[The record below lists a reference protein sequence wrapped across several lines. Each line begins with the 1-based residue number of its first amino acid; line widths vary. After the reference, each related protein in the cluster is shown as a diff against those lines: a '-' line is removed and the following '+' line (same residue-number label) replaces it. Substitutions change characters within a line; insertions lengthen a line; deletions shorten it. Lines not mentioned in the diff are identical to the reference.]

1 MIYHEKQSEDVDF
14 YCILGIDTLVSAAGR
29 SVIASQIPWISLA
42 SQAGIKRFFPS
53 EYGTDIK
60 YNASS
65 ANEVPHQQKLKV
77 REALEKSGL
86 EYTYVVTGPYAS
98 AFLTAGRGLPEIG
111 AFDVK
116 ARKAV
121 VVGDGKGA
129 VSLTTVGEYVL
140 AFTSSVPTHA
150 KIIITNDNSV
160 GKLVVKALLHPSASR
175 NRALKV
181 NSFTATPLEIV
192 SEFEKQTG
200 AKWEVEFTPFE
211 KVRELEK
218 KAYEGGNPAAVGFT
232 LRRIWG
238 EGGTLYERRDNG
250 LIDGEE
256 TETLGDAVRVAIAA
270 QTAD

>member
-1 MIYHEKQSEDVDF
+1 V
-14 YCILGIDTLVSAAGR
+14 VSAAGR

-42 SQAGIKRFFPS
+42 SQAGVKRFFPS

-77 REALEKSGL
+77 RAALEASGL

-129 VSLTTVGEYVL
+129 VSLTTVGEYVSL
-140 AFTSSVPTHA
+140 YLPKPPSPSLSV
-150 KIIITNDNSV
+150 I
-160 GKLVVKALLHPSASR
+160 LM
-175 NRALKV
+175 
-181 NSFTATPLEIV
+181 
-192 SEFEKQTG
+192 
-200 AKWEVEFTPFE
+200 
-211 KVRELEK
+211 
-218 KAYEGGNPAAVGFT
+218 
-232 LRRIWG
+232 
-238 EGGTLYERRDNG
+238 
-250 LIDGEE
+250 
-256 TETLGDAVRVAIAA
+256 
-270 QTAD
+270 